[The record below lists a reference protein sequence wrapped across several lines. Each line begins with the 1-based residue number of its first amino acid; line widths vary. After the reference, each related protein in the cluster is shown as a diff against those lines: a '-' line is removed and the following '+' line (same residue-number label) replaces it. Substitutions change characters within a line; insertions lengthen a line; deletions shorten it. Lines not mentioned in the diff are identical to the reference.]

1 MELFKPD
8 QTDLDIMKLLQADG
22 KMPFKELAH
31 KVGKSI
37 NPITERIKKLK
48 AEGYISAT
56 VALLDLQ
63 KVGGTFIAFPH
74 INLTNH
80 LEQTLTMFKE
90 KMISYP
96 EVMECYHLTGHYDFM
111 LKVILPSMADYDRF
125 LKDKISNLHY
135 VGAVQSFLALSE
147 VKRSTAYPFL

>member
-8 QTDLDIMKLLQADG
+8 QTDLEIMKLLQTDG
-22 KMPFKELAH
+22 RMPYKELAD

-48 AEGYISAT
+48 ANGYIGAT

-74 INLTNH
+74 INLTKH

-111 LKVILPSMADYDRF
+111 LKVIVPSMVDYDRF
-125 LKDKISNLHY
+125 LRDKISNLQY